1 MVFTAL
7 KPYLM
12 FTVNIAPS
20 IERISGTLM
29 IATNAPIRRANPP
42 KISSNVTNQALAKGS
57 GT

>member
-1 MVFTAL
+1 
-7 KPYLM
+7 M

-29 IATNAPIRRANPP
+29 IVTNAPIRRAKPP